1 MAWDDMPGFV
11 NAAMDKYSRVKLL
24 GKGSFGKCWLV
35 NERSNGHPWVAK
47 EIKVENRRDLED
59 ALAEA
64 QLLSTLQHEYIVG

>member
-1 MAWDDMPGFV
+1 
-11 NAAMDKYSRVKLL
+11 MDRYSRVKLL

-35 NERSNGHPWVAK
+35 QERGGKGTCDVKGASHEWVAK

-64 QLLSTLQHEYIVG
+64 QLLSTLQHEFIVG